1 MVNIITQILL
11 SCLDYYKEFHQT
23 ITMTTTIWMV
33 FVHSEQSINLNHMW
47 MRARIIIIVT
57 KRPEPRNKILKFA
70 QNHKSIKIPFAI
82 YADIASL
89 LEKNISVWYDPTK
102 SLTSKWNKHTV
113 IHCSHTLYLI
123 KAKTNLSAEVETVW
137 KSLVQIEKKEVLPLT
152 KS

>member
-1 MVNIITQILL
+1 M
-11 SCLDYYKEFHQT
+11 
-23 ITMTTTIWMV
+23 
-33 FVHSEQSINLNHMW
+33 
-47 MRARIIIIVT
+47 
-57 KRPEPRNKILKFA
+57 
-70 QNHKSIKIPFAI
+70 KIPFAI

-102 SLTSKWNKHTV
+102 TFTSKWNKHTV

-123 KAKTNLSAEVETVW
+123 KAKTNISAEVETVW